1 MKYGLLLGM
10 AIILGFSFP
19 AMGSTLIDNAD
30 TVIIGTATFTP
41 GQTQVS
47 VPVYFVTDGDVT
59 HYNLPLRIES
69 TGDIQFMGFQVGPP
83 LEPWDDNWQGI
94 KEDHRLAT
102 HLGFSDLGGDPNP
115 SLNTNGLRAGV
126 FELIFSISENPTTRI
141 AAIIPAI
148 DDRTGAPLFGYS
160 DGVTGVAPVII
171 NGSVEISSAQS
182 VDDSP
187 LPTEI
192 LLSQNYPNPF
202 NPTTEIGYAL
212 PDARNVKLTVFNILG
227 QNIRSLV
234 SGSQEAGYHKVIW
247 DGKNDNGNSVP
258 SGAYFYKLE
267 AGSFSQ
273 SLKMVLLK

>member
-1 MKYGLLLGM
+1 MKYGLLLGI
-10 AIILGFSFP
+10 AIILCISFP
-19 AMGSTLIDNAD
+19 AIGGTLVDNAD
-30 TVIIGTATFTP
+30 SVIIGTATFNP
-41 GQTQVS
+41 GQTQVT

-69 TGDIQFMGFQVGPP
+69 SGDIQFMGFQVGSP
-83 LEPWDDNWQGI
+83 LEAWDDNWQGI

-115 SLNTNGLRAGV
+115 VLNTAGLRAGV
-126 FELIFSISENPTTRI
+126 FELVFSISDNPTTQI
-141 AAIIPAI
+141 AAITPTT

-160 DGVTGVAPVII
+160 DGVTGVNPVIV
-171 NGSVEISSAQS
+171 NGSVEIASAQS
-182 VDDSP
+182 AQDLP

-202 NPTTEIGYAL
+202 NPTTEIEYAL
-212 PDARNVKLTVFNILG
+212 PDARDVKLTVFNILG
-227 QNIRSLV
+227 QNVKTLV
-234 SGSQEAGYHKVIW
+234 SGSQEAGYHKVVW
-247 DGKNDNGNSVP
+247 DGKNENGNSVP

-267 AGSFSQ
+267 AGNFSQ